1 MLRFWLILQVTA
13 GEEKKREEV
22 DPDPPVDEFFLVAVR
37 GFTRRQW
44 WWRVQGRAATVPACR
59 RASLQFLEF

>member
-1 MLRFWLILQVTA
+1 VLRFWLILQVTA

-22 DPDPPVDEFFLVAVR
+22 DPDPPVDEFFSW
-37 GFTRRQW
+37 RR
-44 WWRVQGRAATVPACR
+44 VGSRAASVPACR